1 MEPTQDINKSFT
13 PLPQK
18 DGAPQV
24 PEHKAAS
31 KKGLLI
37 LMILF
42 LILIVLGAAYFLV
55 IKVQPNLKSTLD
67 FSSPTTTPSPLPVT
81 PTTISSTES
90 AELLEAES
98 IDIGSIEADMQDIE
112 KDLAEL

>member
-18 DGAPQV
+18 DGAPV
-24 PEHKAAS
+24 APEHKASS

-55 IKVQPNLKSTLD
+55 IKVQPNLKSTLKLN
-67 FSSPTTTPSPLPVT
+67 SPTVIPSPLVVSP
-81 PTTISSTES
+81 TISSTES

>member
-1 MEPTQDINKSFT
+1 MEPTQDTNKSFT

-18 DGAPQV
+18 DGVVGV
-24 PEHKAAS
+24 PEHKASS

-37 LMILF
+37 LMILV

-55 IKVQPNLKSTLD
+55 IKVQPNLTSSLNLN
-67 FSSPTTTPSPLPVT
+67 SPTTAPSPLPVSPIIT
-81 PTTISSTES
+81 STES
-90 AELLEAES
+90 AELLEAEE